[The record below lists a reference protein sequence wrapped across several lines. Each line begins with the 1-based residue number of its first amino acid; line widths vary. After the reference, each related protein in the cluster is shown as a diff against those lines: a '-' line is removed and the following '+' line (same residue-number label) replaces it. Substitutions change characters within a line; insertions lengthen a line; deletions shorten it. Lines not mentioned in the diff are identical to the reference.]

1 MAKVAREIVEQRPQE
16 IMDACRKLYEKESFQ
31 EISLKEISAQTS
43 ISRPSIYNYFETKEE
58 IFLAILEE
66 EYSQWAD
73 EIGQF
78 AKRDD
83 LTDSLFAELFAAS
96 LGRHETMLKIQC
108 MNLYEIEEHSRIE
121 RLVSFKK
128 AYRRAFDL
136 TGECFRKLRPAAGEE
151 EMRTFCFTLFPF
163 LYGVY
168 PYVHPTDKQL
178 EAMEVVG
185 IQPTAMDTVA
195 LTRCLLEALLDDGHN
210 KRD

>member
-66 EYSQWAD
+66 EYNQWAD
-73 EIGQF
+73 EIGQI
-78 AKRDD
+78 AQRED
-83 LTDSLFAELFAAS
+83 LTDSLFIELFPAS
-96 LGRHETMLKIQC
+96 LDRHETMLKIQC
-108 MNLYEIEEHSRIE
+108 MNLYEIEEHSRSE

-128 AYRRAFDL
+128 AYRRAFEL
-136 TGECFRKLRPAAGEE
+136 TGECYRKLRADAGEE
-151 EMRTFCFTLFPF
+151 ETRTFCFTLFPF

-168 PYVHPTDKQL
+168 PYVHPTDKQIR
-178 EAMEVVG
+178 AMEVVG
-185 IQPTAMDTVA
+185 IRPTSMDAVA
-195 LTRCLLEALLDDGHN
+195 LTRCLLENLLNDGHKKN
-210 KRD
+210 A